1 MAMPR
6 IRVSGPTGRSPAYT
20 LLDAAEVVEDTS
32 AHWRTGVEYFS
43 SNCLEAH
50 MWPGACAG
58 VSLIPR
64 TITVTITGETDG
76 TDYGMSASAT
86 VDSGVAR
93 TLSLTVDASDPP
105 YAIVT
110 GAAPMPI
117 ASGRPD
123 PASYTIV
130 VTDPGSG
137 SSTTLVVTQGA
148 DGTVSPSTVQLKI
161 VDELNIADDP
171 KRTEDPPW
179 TYHTADPFTVYS
191 DVACNEIGFVNAEP
205 LARSVLEANTSRA
218 VERYVWDVL
227 FQNDPTYVDLTGGTP
242 VSVVHGVGLLLQY
255 LAENYSSVGMLHSSR
270 YGMPTLDDRSLIQRP
285 ELFMR
290 DNRPA
295 NSLVPGDLTVGSRR
309 PAEELELE
317 TFSPLMA
324 LAPDLTP
331 WAFGRGYSRA
341 GRSSNASGTTFQIYA
356 TGAVKVLLSPI
367 FVNETFTVTSNVK
380 LAVAERTAL
389 VMTDCVPLAGVT
401 VIGG

>member
-1 MAMPR
+1 MPR
-6 IRVSGPTGRSPAYT
+6 IRVDGPTGRSPAYT
-20 LLDAAEVVEDTS
+20 LLDAAEVVEDSS

-43 SNCLEAH
+43 SNCLDAH

-64 TITVTITGETDG
+64 TITVTFTGSTDG
-76 TDYGMSASAT
+76 TTFDVTAAAVVDTGAPRTLQVT
-86 VDSGVAR
+86 VDGGAPVAV
-93 TLSLTVDASDPP
+93 TTGAGPV
-105 YAIVT
+105 AIVT
-110 GAAPMPI
+110 DAATAGSHI
-117 ASGRPD
+117 VVVSD
-123 PASYTIV
+123 PAST
-130 VTDPGSG
+130 T
-137 SSTTLVVTQGA
+137 STTVTLVQAANGSVQPT
-148 DGTVSPSTVQLKI
+148 SVQLKI
-161 VDELNIADDP
+161 VEELDIAEDP

-191 DVACNEIGFVNAEP
+191 DVACNEIGFVNAAP
-205 LARSVLEANTSRA
+205 LARNVLEANTSRA

-227 FQNDPTYVDLTGGTP
+227 FQTDPNYVDLTGGTP

-270 YGMPTLDDRSLIQRP
+270 YGMPSLDDRSLIQRP
-285 ELFMR
+285 ELFIR
-290 DNRPA
+290 DNRA
-295 NSLVPGDLTVGSRR
+295 VNQMVPGDFPISRTR
-309 PAEELELE
+309 PAEEEELE

-341 GRSSNASGTTFQIYA
+341 GRSSNGAGTTFQIYA

-367 FVNETFTVTSNVK
+367 FVNEAFTVTTNVK